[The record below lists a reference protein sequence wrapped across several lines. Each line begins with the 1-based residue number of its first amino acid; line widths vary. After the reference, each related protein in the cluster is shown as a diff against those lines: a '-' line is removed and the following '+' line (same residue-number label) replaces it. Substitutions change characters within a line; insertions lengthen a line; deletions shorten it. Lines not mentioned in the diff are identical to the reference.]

1 MSSSSMSSASV
12 SNPSQSTPLCFCEV
26 EATLKYSNT
35 RRNPGRAFLGCR
47 KYNTEGLPYCKFFK
61 WANSQDIEQD
71 LFKLKKELLRKEAD
85 LVKMLK
91 EIEKREIELQ
101 KKADEIEK
109 KEILLASI
117 NEEIMKKEWM
127 LLQQEAEIKRS
138 RTLFRLFLALVV
150 IFIFYII
157 VSK

>member
-61 WANSQDIEQD
+61 WADSQDIEQD
-71 LFKLKKELLRKEAD
+71 LFKLKKELLKKEAD

-109 KEILLASI
+109 EILLASI

-127 LLQQEAEIKRS
+127 LLQQEAEIRRS

-157 VSK
+157 VSN

>member
-1 MSSSSMSSASV
+1 MSSSSMSYASV

-47 KYNTEGLPYCKFFK
+47 KYNTESRHRTRP
-61 WANSQDIEQD
+61 
-71 LFKLKKELLRKEAD
+71 FKLKKELLRKEAD